1 MKKVLII
8 EDNIDVRENT
18 AALLELANYKVTTA
32 EHGVAGVE
40 KAKQFDPDV
49 IICDIMMPELDGY
62 GVLETLSKHKK
73 TASIPFIFLTAKTD
87 KSDMRKGMN
96 LGADDYLTKPFT
108 GQELLDAIDCRLKKH
123 NFLKK
128 EFSQNIEGLTQ
139 FLEQASEYLDIQ
151 TISRDYT
158 LKNYKKKDLV
168 FMEGLTANTLCFINS
183 GAVKTYK
190 TTETGKEFVTG
201 IHGPGNFIGQ
211 LSLLTDS
218 GLYMESAS
226 VIEDSEIY
234 EIPKADFLT
243 LLYGNKEI
251 SGKFIKM
258 ISNNLIE
265 VKEQLVNM
273 AFASVRQKVA
283 QALLDLKQKGILTN
297 VQDSGISI
305 PREDFAGIIGTAT
318 ETAIRMLTEFKNAG
332 IISIGSGRRIKIENE
347 KALKEIVAF
356 D

>member
-1 MKKVLII
+1 M
-8 EDNIDVRENT
+8 
-18 AALLELANYKVTTA
+18 
-32 EHGVAGVE
+32 
-40 KAKQFDPDV
+40 
-49 IICDIMMPELDGY
+49 
-62 GVLETLSKHKK
+62 
-73 TASIPFIFLTAKTD
+73 
-87 KSDMRKGMN
+87 
-96 LGADDYLTKPFT
+96 
-108 GQELLDAIDCRLKKH
+108 
-123 NFLKK
+123 
-128 EFSQNIEGLTQ
+128 
-139 FLEQASEYLDIQ
+139 
-151 TISRDYT
+151 
-158 LKNYKKKDLV
+158 
-168 FMEGLTANTLCFINS
+168 
-183 GAVKTYK
+183 
-190 TTETGKEFVTG
+190 EFVTG